1 MILKL
6 HRSGILAAG
15 LALFSMFFGAGDLI
29 WPLII
34 GGQLGDRISI
44 GVWGFLISGVSLP
57 LLGLFA
63 MMVFEG
69 DFFAFFRKAGA
80 WPGAIMLFL
89 VQMILGP
96 FGSLPRLLTLAHA
109 TLLPYLPE
117 AVNLL
122 VFSLVASL
130 LVFFL
135 AILKNQIVDILGVFL
150 SPIMLLTMGAILI
163 IGFWSPPTQ
172 NVVELPAGETFLFGL
187 NSGYNTLDLI
197 ASFIFAPLV
206 FSYFKHD
213 ETTSDKELAK
223 RHVYKKMSAS
233 CIIAGL
239 LLGGMYLGL
248 TFLASYYTPYLP
260 VHRPEERLGLIAL
273 KLLGTSGAFISCI
286 AIALSCLTTAIPI
299 TAVVADYIKK
309 EFLPDKTPVLLPIG
323 AILLVSTFLANI
335 GFMGIAEMLTPILQI
350 LCPPLTVLSVLNI
363 LNKLYAI
370 EVRKSLVYIT
380 IALSV
385 AAYFYQAI

>member
-6 HRSGILAAG
+6 HRSGVLAAG

-44 GVWGFLISGVSLP
+44 GIWGFLISGVSLP

-69 DFFAFFRKAGA
+69 DFFSFFDKAGA
-80 WPGAIMLFL
+80 WTGAIMLFL
-89 VQMILGP
+89 VQMVLGP

-109 TLLPYLPE
+109 TLLPYLP
-117 AVNLL
+117 AATTLLAFSLAASAL
-122 VFSLVASL
+122 VFL
-130 LVFFL
+130 L

-150 SPIMLLTMGAILI
+150 SPIMLLTMGAILL
-163 IGFWSPPTQ
+163 IGLWSPPQQ
-172 NVVELPAGETFLFGL
+172 NQVSLGAGETFLFGL

-206 FSYFKHD
+206 FAYFKHD
-213 ETTSDKELAK
+213 ETTSNPELATK
-223 RHVYKKMSAS
+223 HVYKKMTAS
-233 CIIAGL
+233 CIIAGV

-248 TFLASYYTPYLP
+248 TFLASFYTPYLP
-260 VHRPEERLGLIAL
+260 PHQPEQRLGLIAL
-273 KLLGTSGAFISCI
+273 NLLGPSGAFVSCV
-286 AIALSCLTTAIPI
+286 AIALSCLTTAVPI
-299 TAVVADYIKK
+299 AAVVADYIKK
-309 EFLPDKTPVLLPIG
+309 EFLPEKVPTLVPIA
-323 AILLVSTFLANI
+323 AILVVSTFLANI
-335 GFMGIAEMLTPILQI
+335 GFMGIAEMLTPILQV
-350 LCPPLTVLSVLNI
+350 LCPPLTVLSILNI
-363 LNKLYAI
+363 LYKLYGI

-380 IALSV
+380 IVISLGVYIAQV
-385 AAYFYQAI
+385 V